1 MGWKNVMLGQGSQE
15 LKHAAAY
22 MLLGQTEWIL
32 RRSETVTFTA
42 EGSTRRHI
50 TFDCMLPDDPH
61 KWLKWLPDNEAMQCW
76 PYARRGNG
84 DQDSPDPDQ
93 EYQPKYVGLP
103 VTFLGKGDLI
113 NLDVRDGEGN
123 VLHTAGREDDASA
136 DPCVGELPV

>member
-61 KWLKWLPDNEAMQCW
+61 KWLKWFPTMKRCN
-76 PYARRGNG
+76 
-84 DQDSPDPDQ
+84 
-93 EYQPKYVGLP
+93 
-103 VTFLGKGDLI
+103 
-113 NLDVRDGEGN
+113 
-123 VLHTAGREDDASA
+123 AGRMR
-136 DPCVGELPV
+136 GEETGIRIRPTLTRNISRNMLVCR